1 MENQEIQETPD
12 QRRIR
17 ALESELFNIKKERD
31 NLSFVNQALG
41 YSTRLLSE
49 FHLSL
54 DDKSKLADA
63 LDSAKDPGE
72 IKDMY
77 EKFNV
82 AFFNKALN
90 EDSADFQWSP
100 GFKENLR
107 QYFAVSLGYDII
119 SEIRDSFP
127 PIVDYFALE
136 NKLFNTPEGALRKP
150 MTEKLLGDR
159 ENMLIS
165 MDKIINIINSFNEGS

>member
-1 MENQEIQETPD
+1 MDNQEIQETPD
-12 QRRIR
+12 QRKIKD
-17 ALESELFNIKKERD
+17 LELELFNIKKERD
-31 NLSFVNQALG
+31 GLTFVNQALG

-49 FHLSL
+49 FHMSL

-63 LDSAKDPGE
+63 LDSAKDSGE

-77 EKFNV
+77 EKFNA

-90 EDSADFQWSP
+90 EESADFQWSP

-119 SEIRDSFP
+119 SEIRDNLP
-127 PIVDYFALE
+127 LITAYFALE

-150 MTEKLLGDR
+150 MTEKLLSDR
-159 ENMLIS
+159 EGMLIS
-165 MDKIINIINSFNEGS
+165 MDKIINIINSFNEDS